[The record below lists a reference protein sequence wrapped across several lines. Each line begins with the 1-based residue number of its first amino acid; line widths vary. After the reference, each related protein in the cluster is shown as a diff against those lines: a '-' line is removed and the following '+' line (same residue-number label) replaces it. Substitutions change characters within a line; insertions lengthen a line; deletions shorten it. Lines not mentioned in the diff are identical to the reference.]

1 MKLLRIFCKDASARY
16 VGVAT
21 RLSFVCFSDSLHF
34 AKAKND
40 HDRFYTTQYHDQS
53 HAHNGADR
61 RYGRCCLSAA
71 DIKWWKP
78 SEYSESN
85 IVEHM
90 IKGHENPLIDW
101 KTIFGS
107 SSEPT
112 TNAADY
118 PAWADVR
125 AKADEVQKNTLA
137 FIDSLTDA
145 DLDNPSKNPPPGKE
159 DFFGT
164 VGACLLVLTLHPVMH
179 RGQVADARRMVNRA
193 PVLG

>member
-1 MKLLRIFCKDASARY
+1 MSAWQHQSASFMFRTHFNCQRHKMTTIDFIRRGITTSHMLTMGLIDDMEDAAFQQPTSSGGNHPMWVLGHLA
-16 VGVAT
+16 
-21 RLSFVCFSDSLHF
+21 
-34 AKAKND
+34 
-40 HDRFYTTQYHDQS
+40 
-53 HAHNGADR
+53 
-61 RYGRCCLSAA
+61 
-71 DIKWWKP
+71 
-78 SEYSESN
+78 YSESN

-101 KTIFGS
+101 KSIFGS

-112 TNAADY
+112 TNADDY

-137 FIDSLTDA
+137 FVDSLTDA
-145 DLDNPSKNPPPGKE
+145 DLDNPSKNCPPGRE
-159 DFFGT
+159 DFMGT

-193 PVLG
+193 PILG